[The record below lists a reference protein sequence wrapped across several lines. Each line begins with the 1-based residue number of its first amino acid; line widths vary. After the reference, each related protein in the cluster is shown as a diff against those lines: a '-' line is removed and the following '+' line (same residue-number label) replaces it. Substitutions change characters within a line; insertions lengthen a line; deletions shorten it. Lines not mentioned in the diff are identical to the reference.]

1 MKYLIDTCV
10 LSELVRPRP
19 DRQVVAWMESCDE
32 EAIFLS
38 VLTLGEIQKGIEKL
52 VPGKRRNELQAWLDR
67 DLRHR
72 FAGRLLEIDAEV
84 ALVWGQVQASMERAG
99 TPLPTI
105 DGLLSATAI
114 AHNLTIVTR
123 NTGDFLPGGANVF
136 SPWI

>member
-1 MKYLIDTCV
+1 
-10 LSELVRPRP
+10 
-19 DRQVVAWMESCDE
+19 MESCEE

-52 VPGKRRNELQAWLDR
+52 IPGKRRNELQAWLDR
-67 DLRHR
+67 DLRRR
-72 FAGRLLEIDAEV
+72 FAGRLLDIDAEV
-84 ALVWGQVQASMERAG
+84 ALVWGRVQASMERAG

-114 AHNLTIVTR
+114 THNLTIVTR

-136 SPWI
+136 NPWA

>member
-1 MKYLIDTCV
+1 VRYLIDTCV

-19 DRQVVAWMESCDE
+19 DRHVIAWMESCDE

-52 VPGKRRNELQAWLDR
+52 APGKRRNALQAWLDR
-67 DLRHR
+67 DLRSR
-72 FAGRLLEIDAEV
+72 FAGRVVAIDAEV
-84 ALVWGQVQASMERAG
+84 ALVWGRVQASMERAG

-105 DGLLSATAI
+105 DGLLCATAL

-123 NTGDFLPGGANVF
+123 NTADFLPSGANTYD
-136 SPWI
+136 PWQ

>member
-19 DRQVVAWMESCDE
+19 DRHVVSWMESCEE

-52 VPGKRRNELQAWLDR
+52 APGKRRNELQAWLDR
-67 DLRHR
+67 DLRRR
-72 FAGRLLEIDAEV
+72 FAGRLLDIDGEV
-84 ALVWGQVQASMERAG
+84 ALVWGRVQASMERAG

-105 DGLLSATAI
+105 DGLLSATAL

-123 NTGDFLPGGANVF
+123 NVDDFLPSGANVF
-136 SPWI
+136 SPWA